1 MTLDFDG
8 CFDRFRS
15 SAFRLESLPRYSI
28 PGDAEAIAVWR
39 SGRAR
44 PQFSVL
50 TSPWAARLATTSMAG
65 KTWRRVRAVD
75 LPLSDYVRWE
85 MAAYAESSVL
95 GEEIRILRRSGP
107 FAGLAQDFWL
117 FDADTDEP
125 FAIAMVY
132 DDEGQQGEHRLV
144 EDPEMLGSYDRLA
157 RSTWASAVPLNE
169 FAAAAREQPV

>member
-1 MTLDFDG
+1 MSLDFDG

-15 SAFRLESLPRYSI
+15 SAFRLESLPLYSI
-28 PGDAEAIAVWR
+28 PGDDEAITAWR

-44 PQFSVL
+44 PQFSVR

-65 KTWRRVRAVD
+65 RTWRRVRAVD

-95 GEEIRILRRSGP
+95 GEEIRILRRSGE
-107 FAGLAQDFWL
+107 FTGLDRDFWL

-132 DDEGQQGEHRLV
+132 DEEGRQGEHRLV
-144 EDPEMLGSYDRLA
+144 EDPETLGSYSRLA
-157 RSTWASAVPLNE
+157 RRTWASGVPLND
-169 FAAAAREQPV
+169 FVAAAREQPV